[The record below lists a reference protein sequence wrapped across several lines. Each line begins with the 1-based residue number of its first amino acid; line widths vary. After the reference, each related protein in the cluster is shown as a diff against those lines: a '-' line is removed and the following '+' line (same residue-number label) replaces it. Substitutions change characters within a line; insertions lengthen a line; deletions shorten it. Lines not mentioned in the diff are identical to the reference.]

1 VYAEAPAELVFQNLK
16 IVIAVAEMLGLS
28 AAIREYWHR
37 GGLVTRIHQPTFS
50 LIIEG

>member
-1 VYAEAPAELVFQNLK
+1 MYAEAPAELVFGDLK
-16 IVIAVAEMLGLS
+16 IVIPVVEMLGLS
-28 AAIREYWHR
+28 AGIREYWHR